1 MSEALCDLCGL
12 PLRRGA
18 VHADMGGERLRFCCF
33 GCRQVY
39 ALLLES
45 TDSPDPAR
53 FRETEIYRRC
63 LEAGIIPASE
73 EELEGG
79 GGDARDSSP
88 ESGEKSPSGQN
99 ADRPLLSLDLRV
111 EGMWCPACAWVVEEF
126 LKRDRG
132 VWSADC
138 QFVLDRL
145 RVEYD
150 PVLTSPESI
159 RKQVGRLGYR
169 AVMAGEEDRGGVGAR
184 ELVRFGVS
192 GFLTLNVM
200 MLSLALYS
208 GFFTQLG
215 PEAAAKLSWP
225 IVLLAGAVFVYG
237 GAPIHRAAIAGF
249 LNRAPG
255 MEALISIGAASA
267 FLYSLSNWMRG
278 SIHLYFDTACMLI
291 TLVLVGKLA
300 ERKTRE
306 GVLARLGN
314 FYHLLP
320 GKVRMVTEGFPE
332 GRYADAGQLAEG
344 DRFLVAENDVAAAD
358 GTVLRG
364 RAKVDESTL
373 TGEAEPVGKA
383 PGDVLRSGTR
393 VVEGSLTLRAD
404 AVGRESTVGRLIGV
418 MEKALADR
426 AGFEGPAERA
436 LLWFV
441 SGILLLAVGTAGF
454 CYAWGLGTEEALLRG
469 ITVLVISCPCALG
482 VAVPLARVA
491 GISLAGERGILVHDF
506 DAFERIRGLDTAVLD
521 KTGTLTRGDWRLTD
535 VVAEKGLKEREILA
549 IAAGLEAHS
558 GRNVARA
565 VREAVR
571 ERGIAPEG
579 IESVTERENGI
590 EGYWGR
596 VHVALGSTDFVNR
609 HLANGESGPVEDD
622 PARDPGLSRVA
633 MAVDGRLCGTL
644 LFGDTLRENSPA
656 AVTEFREHGLEPLLV
671 SGDGPRATREMGSV
685 LGIEHCLG
693 GMLPAD
699 KAGYVQ
705 ELKAKGYRVLM
716 AGDGVNDA
724 PALAAADV
732 GVGTG
737 SGGRI
742 GREGPSLTL
751 MGNDLCRI
759 PEFFGLARKVRR
771 TVRTNLIFSFV
782 YNAVAI
788 PVAMSG
794 LLNPLIAVTA
804 MMLSSLSVTGNS
816 LLLVKRGKRPDQ
828 AHSPGQAAG
837 FRTGNPAGALSSE
850 SPSP

>member
-1 MSEALCDLCGL
+1 MSEAFCDLCGL
-12 PLRRGA
+12 PLSRGS
-18 VHADMGGERLRFCCF
+18 VEADMGGERLRFCCF

-73 EELEGG
+73 EDLEGG
-79 GGDARDSSP
+79 DGDSRETGP
-88 ESGEKSPSGQN
+88 ESGDEPSSEEGG
-99 ADRPLLSLDLRV
+99 DRPLLDLELRI

-132 VWSADC
+132 VRSADC

-145 RVEYD
+145 RVQYD

-169 AVMAGEEDRGGVGAR
+169 ALMDGEEARDGTSAR

-208 GFFTQLG
+208 GFFTHLG

-225 IVLLAGAVFVYG
+225 IVLLAGVVFVYG

-249 LNRAPG
+249 LNKAPG

-267 FLYSLSNWMRG
+267 FLYSLSNWMQG

-306 GVLARLGN
+306 KVLARLGN
-314 FYHLLP
+314 FYDLLP
-320 GKVRMVTEGFPE
+320 GKVRMVTEGFPQ

-344 DRFLVAENDVAAAD
+344 DQFLVAENDVAAAD

-364 RAKVDESTL
+364 RARVDESTL

-383 PGDVLRSGTR
+383 PGDVLRSGTS
-393 VVEGSLTLRAD
+393 VVEGSLTVQAES
-404 AVGRESTVGRLIGV
+404 VGRDSTVGRLIGV
-418 MEKALADR
+418 MENALADR

-436 LLWFV
+436 LRWFV
-441 SGILLLAVGTAGF
+441 PGILLLALGTAGV
-454 CYAWGLGTEEALLRG
+454 CYAWGLGAEEALLRG

-535 VVAEKGLKEREILA
+535 IVAQKDWKERQILS

-558 GRNVARA
+558 GKNVARA
-565 VREAVR
+565 VREAAR
-571 ERGIAPEG
+571 ERVIAPEEIG
-579 IESVTERENGI
+579 SVTERGNGI

-596 VHVALGSTDFVNR
+596 AHVALGSMDFVAGSLGSR
-609 HLANGESGPVEDD
+609 ESGPLGEN
-622 PARDPGLSRVA
+622 PARDPALSRVA
-633 MAVDGRLCGTL
+633 MAVDGSYCATL

-656 AVTEFREHGLEPLLV
+656 ALAALREHGLEPLLV
-671 SGDGPRATREMGSV
+671 SGDGPRTTREMGAV

-699 KAGYVQ
+699 KAGYVRD
-705 ELKAKGYRVLM
+705 LKAKGCRVLM

-724 PALAAADV
+724 PALAVADV

-751 MGNDLCRI
+751 MGSDLRRI
-759 PEFFGLARKVRR
+759 PEFFGLARRVRR
-771 TVRTNLIFSFV
+771 TVRTNLVFSFA

-816 LLLVKRGKRPDQ
+816 LLLVKRGKRPAQ
-828 AHSPGQAAG
+828 AHAPGEAAG
-837 FRTGNPAGALSSE
+837 FRTG
-850 SPSP
+850 SPQ

>member
-1 MSEALCDLCGL
+1 MSEAFCDLCGL
-12 PLRRGA
+12 PLRRGT
-18 VHADMGGERLRFCCF
+18 VEADMGGERLRFCCF

-73 EELEGG
+73 EDLERGG
-79 GGDARDSSP
+79 EAQESSSEFGE
-88 ESGEKSPSGQN
+88 ESSSGQN
-99 ADRPLLSLDLRV
+99 TDRPLLDLDLRV

-132 VWSADC
+132 VRSADC

-169 AVMAGEEDRGGVGAR
+169 AVMSGQETRNGTSAR

-208 GFFTQLG
+208 GFFTTLG

-237 GAPIHRAAIAGF
+237 GAPIHRSAIAGF

-267 FLYSLSNWMRG
+267 FLYSLFNWMRG

-300 ERKTRE
+300 ERKTRDR
-306 GVLARLGN
+306 VLARLGN

-320 GKVRMVTEGFPE
+320 GKVRMATEGFPQ

-344 DRFLVAENDVAAAD
+344 DWFLVAENDVAAAD
-358 GTVLRG
+358 GTVLQG
-364 RAKVDESTL
+364 RARVDESTL
-373 TGEAEPVGKA
+373 TGEAEPVGRA
-383 PGDVLRSGTR
+383 PGDILRSGTR
-393 VVEGSLTLRAD
+393 VVEGSLTVRAD
-404 AVGRESTVGRLIGV
+404 AVGGESTVGRLIRV

-436 LLWFV
+436 LRWFV
-441 SGILLLAVGTAGF
+441 PGILLLALGTGGI
-454 CYAWGLGTEEALLRG
+454 CYAWGLGAEEALLRG

-506 DAFERIRGLDTAVLD
+506 DAFERIRSLDTAVLD

-535 VVAEKGLKEREILA
+535 ILTPKGWSEGRILA
-549 IAAGLEAHS
+549 IAAGLEARS

-565 VREAVR
+565 VREAAR
-571 ERGIAPEG
+571 ARGVAPESL
-579 IESVTERENGI
+579 ESVTERENGV

-596 VHVALGSTDFVNR
+596 AHVALGSTDFVTR
-609 HLANGESGPVEDD
+609 SLAPGESGSVEDD
-622 PARDPGLSRVA
+622 PAREPGLSRVA

-644 LFGDTLRENSPA
+644 FFGDALRENSPA
-656 AVTEFREHGLEPLLV
+656 AIVALREHGLDPVLV
-671 SGDGPRATREMGSV
+671 SGDGSRTTREMGAA
-685 LGIEHCLG
+685 LEIEHCLG

-705 ELKAKGYRVLM
+705 DLKAKGYRVLM

-751 MGNDLCRI
+751 MGSDLCRI
-759 PEFFGLARKVRR
+759 LEFFGLARRVRR
-771 TVRTNLIFSFV
+771 TVRTNLIFSFI

-816 LLLVKRGKRPDQ
+816 LLLVRRGERSEAKRGGRTAFRNRANGAQ
-828 AHSPGQAAG
+828 AV
-837 FRTGNPAGALSSE
+837 LSSG
-850 SPSP
+850 SP